1 MNKTFLVFKNELLT
15 TIKRRSFILTLILI
29 PLGGFILTW
38 VIGGFGQNTQSQQI
52 SELLVPST
60 PPEQEVYG
68 LVDKNN
74 LIDSIPQDY
83 EDVVLPYDNEAE
95 ALSALD
101 EGKITAFYII
111 EDNYV
116 KDGKITLVR
125 PDFNPLGGNNASYM
139 IEDILTG
146 ALLSDNPDLAN
157 RIQFPM
163 DLEYNIL
170 APETSRDPNSSLTF
184 FLPYVVTMLFYMV
197 ILGSSSLMLNSIT
210 NEKSNRIIEILM
222 TSIQPR
228 QMLMGKII
236 ALGLVGLLQTIVW
249 TSSGYFLLILSGRSI
264 NLGEGFMLPPSILIW
279 GILFFLAGYAL
290 YGSLMAGL
298 GALVPNLREASQATI
313 FVVIPMVIPLVL
325 LSPII
330 ENPNGALAITFS
342 LIPFTAPITMMT
354 RLSAGSVPIWQSLL
368 SLVLIFTTTYFV
380 IRSVAGFFKA
390 TNLLS
395 GSAFNFKRFV
405 RAFISK
411 N

>member
-197 ILGSSSLMLNSIT
+197 IL
-210 NEKSNRIIEILM
+210 LM

>member
-1 MNKTFLVFKNELLT
+1 
-15 TIKRRSFILTLILI
+15 
-29 PLGGFILTW
+29 
-38 VIGGFGQNTQSQQI
+38 
-52 SELLVPST
+52 
-60 PPEQEVYG
+60 
-68 LVDKNN
+68 
-74 LIDSIPQDY
+74 
-83 EDVVLPYDNEAE
+83 
-95 ALSALD
+95 
-101 EGKITAFYII
+101 
-111 EDNYV
+111 
-116 KDGKITLVR
+116 
-125 PDFNPLGGNNASYM
+125 
-139 IEDILTG
+139 
-146 ALLSDNPDLAN
+146 
-157 RIQFPM
+157 
-163 DLEYNIL
+163 
-170 APETSRDPNSSLTF
+170 
-184 FLPYVVTMLFYMV
+184 
-197 ILGSSSLMLNSIT
+197 
-210 NEKSNRIIEILM
+210 
-222 TSIQPR
+222 
-228 QMLMGKII
+228 
-236 ALGLVGLLQTIVW
+236 
-249 TSSGYFLLILSGRSI
+249 
-264 NLGEGFMLPPSILIW
+264 MLPPSILIW

>member
-38 VIGGFGQNTQSQQI
+38 IIGGFGRNTQSQQI

-60 PPEQEVYG
+60 PQEQEVYG
-68 LVDKNN
+68 LIDKNN

-83 EDVVLPYDNEAE
+83 EDVVLPYDSEAE
-95 ALSALD
+95 ALSALKED
-101 EGKITAFYII
+101 KITAYYII
-111 EDNYV
+111 EENYIE
-116 KDGKITLVR
+116 DGKITLVR

-139 IEDILTG
+139 IEDILTR
-146 ALLSDNPDLAN
+146 ALLSDDPDLAN

-163 DLEYNIL
+163 DLEYRIL

-249 TSSGYFLLILSGRSI
+249 TSSGYFLLLLSGRSI

-330 ENPNGALAITFS
+330 ENPNGALAIIFS
-342 LIPFTAPITMMT
+342 LVPFTAPITMMT

-395 GSAFNFKRFV
+395 GSAFNLKRFV
-405 RAFISK
+405 RAFIGK

>member
-15 TIKRRSFILTLILI
+15 TVKRRSFLLTLILI

-68 LVDKNN
+68 LVDSSN
-74 LIDSIPQDY
+74 LVKSIPSAYD
-83 EDVVLPYDNEAE
+83 DVVQPYKNEAE

-101 EGKITAFYII
+101 EGKITAYYII
-111 EDNYV
+111 EENYIE
-116 KDGKITLVR
+116 DGKITLVR

-139 IEDILTG
+139 IEDILTR
-146 ALLSDNPDLAN
+146 ALLSDNPDLSE

-163 DLEYNIL
+163 DLEFRIL

-210 NEKSNRIIEILM
+210 NEKSNRVIEILM
-222 TSIQPR
+222 TSIKPQ
-228 QMLMGKII
+228 QMLLGKII
-236 ALGLVGLLQTIVW
+236 ALGLVGLLQTIIW

-264 NLGEGFMLPPSILIW
+264 NLGEGFILPPTILIW

-313 FVVIPMVIPLVL
+313 IVVIPMVIPLVL

-330 ENPNGALAITFS
+330 ENPNGTLAIIFS
-342 LIPFTAPITMMT
+342 LLPFTAPITMMT

-395 GSAFNFKRFV
+395 GSAFNFKRFI
-405 RAFISK
+405 RAFAGK